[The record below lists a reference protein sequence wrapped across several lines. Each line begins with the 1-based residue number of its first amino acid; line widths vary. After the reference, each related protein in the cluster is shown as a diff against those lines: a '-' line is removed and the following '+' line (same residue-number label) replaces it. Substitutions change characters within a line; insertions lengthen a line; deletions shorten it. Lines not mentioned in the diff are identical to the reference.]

1 MLFRNSVTRMSDRA
15 IYERLRRKTLAY
27 ERKRFRVLLPW
38 LGKAYPEVLAEFNTF
53 YERLEQSSPR
63 SKNLATTDG
72 FRRFM
77 CLEKGMCDFVFG
89 CGCLLLLLFTVYV
102 MFLGYPIGTRPVESK
117 HSEITNTFSL
127 RIPLLSKTDTVN
139 TSTLGDPIS
148 NALAF
153 ALNEDEVLNTDVLLE
168 GDCVSE
174 EDTRGEQNVSEQDT
188 HHNRSVSDP
197 ISDALA
203 FALNG
208 DEVLDIDV
216 LLEGD
221 CANEEDTLGNQSE
234 QDTQH
239 DRGGSE
245 QQDIRAE
252 RSVEEQDTHY
262 DQSANEYALGEESGQ
277 GDQSANEYG
286 SEQENGS
293 EQDEMDLADVESCLS
308 SDSGGCDMN
317 TPRGVPRTPSPD
329 PDAFAEF
336 SDFDYEMEMEEFEN
350 LREFDIDNPFD
361 ANELVSDLASIAK
374 MDFSKYI

>member
-1 MLFRNSVTRMSDRA
+1 MSDRA

-188 HHNRSVSDP
+188 HHNGVLAILSVMLWRLP
-197 ISDALA
+197 
-203 FALNG
+203 
-208 DEVLDIDV
+208 
-216 LLEGD
+216 
-221 CANEEDTLGNQSE
+221 
-234 QDTQH
+234 
-239 DRGGSE
+239 
-245 QQDIRAE
+245 
-252 RSVEEQDTHY
+252 
-262 DQSANEYALGEESGQ
+262 
-277 GDQSANEYG
+277 
-286 SEQENGS
+286 
-293 EQDEMDLADVESCLS
+293 
-308 SDSGGCDMN
+308 
-317 TPRGVPRTPSPD
+317 
-329 PDAFAEF
+329 
-336 SDFDYEMEMEEFEN
+336 
-350 LREFDIDNPFD
+350 
-361 ANELVSDLASIAK
+361 
-374 MDFSKYI
+374 

>member
-1 MLFRNSVTRMSDRA
+1 M
-15 IYERLRRKTLAY
+15 
-27 ERKRFRVLLPW
+27 
-38 LGKAYPEVLAEFNTF
+38 
-53 YERLEQSSPR
+53 
-63 SKNLATTDG
+63 
-72 FRRFM
+72 
-77 CLEKGMCDFVFG
+77 
-89 CGCLLLLLFTVYV
+89 
-102 MFLGYPIGTRPVESK
+102 
-117 HSEITNTFSL
+117 
-127 RIPLLSKTDTVN
+127 
-139 TSTLGDPIS
+139 
-148 NALAF
+148 
-153 ALNEDEVLNTDVLLE
+153 
-168 GDCVSE
+168 
-174 EDTRGEQNVSEQDT
+174 
-188 HHNRSVSDP
+188 
-197 ISDALA
+197 
-203 FALNG
+203 NG